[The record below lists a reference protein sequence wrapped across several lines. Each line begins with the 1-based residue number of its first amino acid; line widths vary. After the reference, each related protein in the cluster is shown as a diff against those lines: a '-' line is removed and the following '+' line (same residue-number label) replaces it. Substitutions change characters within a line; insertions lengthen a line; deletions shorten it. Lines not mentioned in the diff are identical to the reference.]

1 MAGDILGDAVIF
13 GPAVLWQV
21 EGAEHLVDPREMDRE
36 IDIERLALEPM
47 VPVVE
52 TRGRD
57 PVAEAI
63 EIAPDIGVEQ
73 RRPDIDEEIGR
84 AHVRTPVTNA
94 HLVCRLLLEKKKHNT
109 KSAIHTQ
116 ILILDKIK

>member
-73 RRPDIDEEIGR
+73 RRPDIDEADIGLHHRGRETEGEERQRGDR
-84 AHVRTPVTNA
+84 AQDRKTN
-94 HLVCRLLLEKKKHNT
+94 V
-109 KSAIHTQ
+109 
-116 ILILDKIK
+116 

>member
-63 EIAPDIGVEQ
+63 EIAPDIRVEQ
-73 RRPDIDEEIGR
+73 RRPDIDEADISLHHRGR
-84 AHVRTPVTNA
+84 ATAGEARQSGRA
-94 HLVCRLLLEKKKHNT
+94 ECRERVWQ
-109 KSAIHTQ
+109 SR
-116 ILILDKIK
+116 